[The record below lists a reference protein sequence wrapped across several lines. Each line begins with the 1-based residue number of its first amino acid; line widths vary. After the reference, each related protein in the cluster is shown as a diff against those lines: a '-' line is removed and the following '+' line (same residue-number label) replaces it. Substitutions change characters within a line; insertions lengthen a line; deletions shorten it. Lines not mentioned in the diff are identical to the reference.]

1 MSGAQFQASIDKM
14 LGSIGRSFG
23 RPYAVYRIATTS
35 SGDFPGGWLRLAQS
49 MFVLRNRVSGRS
61 LEQNQTTE
69 RTLWYELAGD
79 FTRFRLGDVF
89 VASDGPY
96 APGQSYGAG
105 ATSVPGTNEIDAFAF
120 AWHAPVQP
128 PHGARLDRLVGIY
141 RPELTPGEAADG
153 STRWN
158 TTHDTDTP
166 LILAAGT
173 FSFGSPGGTASM
185 VPCGFGGVDRPFRGG
200 EFEPDR
206 IGITEAFLAYGYL
219 PPLPGYTPS
228 EGDALITVD
237 DTRYVI
243 VSVYRQE
250 TGAVG
255 SQCLLARLISQST

>member
-1 MSGAQFQASIDKM
+1 MTGAQFQASIDKM

-23 RPYAVYRIATTS
+23 KPYAVYRITATS

-49 MFVLRNRVSGRS
+49 MPVLRNRVSGRN

-79 FTRFRLGDVF
+79 LTRFRLGDVF
-89 VASDGPY
+89 IASDGPY

-105 ATSVPGTNEIDAFAF
+105 ATSVPGTDEIDGFAF

-128 PHGARLDRLVGIY
+128 PHGARLDRRVGIY
-141 RPELTPGEAADG
+141 RPELTPGTAADG

-166 LILAAGT
+166 LILSAGT
-173 FSFGSPGGTASM
+173 FSFGSPGGTASL
-185 VPCGFGGVDRPFRGG
+185 VPCGFGGVDRPYRGG

-237 DTRYVI
+237 DTRYII